1 MNVLNIYYVE
11 LDKIDDAKSEQLI
24 EILNTLLVNKKEQSL
39 LGIPLLI
46 KMKNGTI
53 VDYLSGVPVYNN
65 VSEQLNEIWIKQMVL
80 LLMRKDR

>member
-1 MNVLNIYYVE
+1 
-11 LDKIDDAKSEQLI
+11 
-24 EILNTLLVNKKEQSL
+24 

-80 LLMRKDR
+80 LMRKDS